1 MTKIK
6 GRNIIKLSNIKIDTV
21 GDMIKKI
28 CIGLL
33 VKPYCI
39 YISNW
44 KINRNISR
52 YFQFDANQMTRQ
64 CGFGF
69 FINNEVRV
77 IYLSN
82 LGILS
87 SLNKI
92 FYGGAIGQGIHG
104 N

>member
-1 MTKIK
+1 M
-6 GRNIIKLSNIKIDTV
+6 IKIMYRFTGYRNRILYV
-21 GDMIKKI
+21 SNVKI
-28 CIGLL
+28 T
-33 VKPYCI
+33 
-39 YISNW
+39 
-44 KINRNISR
+44 RNLYR
-52 YFQFDANQMTRQ
+52 CFQFDTNKMTRQ

>member
-28 CIGLL
+28 CIG
-33 VKPYCI
+33 YIYIYI
-39 YISNW
+39 YISNL

-52 YFQFDANQMTRQ
+52 YFQFDTNQMTRQ

>member
-28 CIGLL
+28 CIDLL
-33 VKPYCI
+33 VNT
-39 YISNW
+39 YISNL
-44 KINRNISR
+44 KMNSDISR
-52 YFQFDANQMTRQ
+52 YFQFDTNQMPTQ

>member
-1 MTKIK
+1 
-6 GRNIIKLSNIKIDTV
+6 
-21 GDMIKKI
+21 MIKKI
-28 CIGLL
+28 CIDLL
-33 VKPYCI
+33 VINRIIYI
-39 YISNW
+39 YISNL

-52 YFQFDANQMTRQ
+52 YFQFDTNQMTRQ